1 MGRDTHKS
9 QHYTAIT
16 KLAQKKKLRITI
28 SKTMC
33 RVKEVTFKTVR
44 VVWSLYEMLGEAGLI
59 YTDSTSVIAQAWG
72 YWLRRDTRE
81 YFEVMEFFYILIIM
95 VVTWVQSFVK
105 THGIT
110 HLNRYNVLYVK
121 YTSVNLISKHCCT
134 LFPEEIFFHPKKI
147 FIECLLCSSSL
158 LKFYIINKTDKD
170 PWTRGSYILARG
182 KKNKQQIGKNKSI
195 VRLNASK

>member
-134 LFPEEIFFHPKKI
+134 LFPEEIFFHPKKYLLSAFCVPALFWSFISSTKQIKIPEPVEVI
-147 FIECLLCSSSL
+147 F
-158 LKFYIINKTDKD
+158 
-170 PWTRGSYILARG
+170 
-182 KKNKQQIGKNKSI
+182 
-195 VRLNASK
+195 